1 MVIVNKQYE
10 FIASGFEGMDGSS
23 AWNNN
28 VITDRY
34 CLATHYLIE
43 IREPP
48 YPVPLAY
55 KLVSNEWV
63 IVNQELID
71 EFLIKEFKKTVP
83 TQITPRQIRQQL
95 TAIGLRQTVEDLIS
109 SSTDYNLKDWW
120 EYSQDFQRSH
130 PILKEM
136 GEKLGMSETDMDNF
150 FIEASK
156 L

>member
-1 MVIVNKQYE
+1 MTTAIIENGKVINVILGQ
-10 FIASGFEGMDGSS
+10 IDGS
-23 AWNNN
+23 
-28 VITDRY
+28 
-34 CLATHYLIE
+34 IE
-43 IREPP
+43 IPDGFGIGDLYE
-48 YPVPLAY
+48 
-55 KLVSNEWV
+55 NGG
-63 IVNQELID
+63 
-71 EFLIKEFKKTVP
+71 FKKAPIIIPEPEPIQMP

-109 SSTDYNLKDWW
+109 ASTDYNLKDWW

-136 GEKLGMSETDMDNF
+136 GEKLGMSEDDMDNF